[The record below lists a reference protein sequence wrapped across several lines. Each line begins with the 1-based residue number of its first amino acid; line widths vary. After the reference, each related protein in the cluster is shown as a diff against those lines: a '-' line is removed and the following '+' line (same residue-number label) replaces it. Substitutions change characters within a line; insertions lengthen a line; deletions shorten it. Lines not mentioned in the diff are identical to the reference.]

1 MIKSLTL
8 VLLAVTFGS
17 ATVAT
22 RKPDLEPGTIDARV
36 AIGSGSTCRVGCN
49 DSPLSQCVNYYIPI
63 DPPHVQIFLYS
74 QRTTRNPHLE
84 CGWAWGQD
92 TCVPLED
99 IWCIKI
105 ETMGYE
111 DCVGTDNNP
120 DITTTSTCELP
131 GSGG

>member
-8 VLLAVTFGS
+8 VLLAVVFGS

-36 AIGSGSTCRVGCN
+36 AIGSGSTCRIGCN
-49 DSPLSQCVNYYIPI
+49 DWPTSQCVNHWHMINGV
-63 DPPHVQIFLYS
+63 PHFDYS
-74 QRTTRNPHLE
+74 ELTTRNPHLE

-92 TCVPLED
+92 TCVPLPD
-99 IWCIKI
+99 TLCIMI
-105 ETMGYE
+105 QRFMEY
-111 DCVGTDNNP
+111 DCAGEYYDQ